1 MKAALL
7 SYCATSSISRESSFS
22 IIVLSPVS
30 TNNELGEHVKSAGK
44 TATQLRHHFVS
55 SVDWLRRQH
64 VSDWLGQV
72 AQPVNQSKRSNLQS
86 LLNF

>member
-7 SYCATSSISRESSFS
+7 SYCATSSITRESSFS

-30 TNNELGEHVKSAGK
+30 TNNELGEHAGK